1 MSNNN
6 ILLPSKPR
14 VVEESAN
21 IGRYEIDGLYPG
33 YGHTLGNSLRRIILS
48 SLTGAAITSVKIKS
62 VSHEFSSIKGVKED
76 VINIILNLKK
86 FRFSISSDEVQTV
99 TVKVK
104 GAKKVTGDDLKLPG
118 QVTLANPDMPICTI
132 TDKDTEFDAEFTI
145 EKGIGYVPKELLKK
159 DRVEIGTI
167 HLDAAFSPVVQA
179 NYDVEQMRV
188 GDRTDF
194 NKLKLFIQTDG
205 TISPKEA
212 LEKSIEIMITQLKAI
227 VGFKEDDLEDFKKAK
242 TESVSEES
250 EKHEA
255 EDNEAMSEVL
265 KTRIESLEL
274 SNRTMNSLVS
284 ANIRSVGGLIRKKE
298 KDILE
303 FEGIG
308 AKGLD
313 EIKDVLKG
321 MGLSLKA

>member
-1 MSNNN
+1 M
-6 ILLPSKPR
+6 
-14 VVEESAN
+14 
-21 IGRYEIDGLYPG
+21 
-33 YGHTLGNSLRRIILS
+33 
-48 SLTGAAITSVKIKS
+48 
-62 VSHEFSSIKGVKED
+62 
-76 VINIILNLKK
+76 
-86 FRFSISSDEVQTV
+86 
-99 TVKVK
+99 
-104 GAKKVTGDDLKLPG
+104 
-118 QVTLANPDMPICTI
+118 
-132 TDKDTEFDAEFTI
+132 
-145 EKGIGYVPKELLKK
+145 
-159 DRVEIGTI
+159 
-167 HLDAAFSPVVQA
+167 VQA

-227 VGFKEDDLEDFKKAK
+227 VGFKEDALEDFKNTKA
-242 TESVSEES
+242 EAASSS
-250 EKHEA
+250 DEKHSA
-255 EDNEAMSEVL
+255 EDDEAMSEVL

-308 AKGLD
+308 AKGVD
-313 EIKDVLKG
+313 EIKEVLKG

>member
-48 SLTGAAITSVKIKS
+48 SLTGAAITSVKIKG

-86 FRFSISSDEVQTV
+86 LRFAITSDEVQTV

-104 GAKKVTGDDLKLPG
+104 GAKKVTGGDFKLPG
-118 QVTLANPDMPICTI
+118 QVTLANPELTICTL

-159 DRVEIGTI
+159 DRVEIGAI
-167 HLDAAFSPVVQA
+167 NLDAAFSPVVQA

-227 VGFKEDDLEDFKKAK
+227 VGFKEDALEDFKNTKA
-242 TESVSEES
+242 EAASSS
-250 EKHEA
+250 DEKHSA
-255 EDNEAMSEVL
+255 EDDEDMSEVL

-308 AKGLD
+308 AKGVD
-313 EIKDVLKG
+313 EIKEVLKG

>member
-48 SLTGAAITSVKIKS
+48 SLTGAAITSVKIKG

-86 FRFSISSDEVQTV
+86 LRFAIASDEVQTV

-104 GAKKVTGDDLKLPG
+104 GAKKVTGADFKLPG
-118 QVTLANPDMPICTI
+118 QVTLSNPDMTICTL

-159 DRVEIGTI
+159 DRVEIGAI
-167 HLDAAFSPVVQA
+167 NLDAAFSPVVQA

-227 VGFKEDDLEDFKKAK
+227 VGFKEDELEEFKKAK
-242 TESVSEES
+242 TESVVDND
-250 EKHEA
+250 EKHSA
-255 EDNEAMSEVL
+255 EDDEAMSEVL

-284 ANIRSVGGLIRKKE
+284 ANIRSIGGLIRKKE

-308 AKGLD
+308 AKGVD
-313 EIKDVLKG
+313 EIKEVLKG

>member
-1 MSNNN
+1 MTNNN

-14 VVEESAN
+14 VVEESN
-21 IGRYEIDGLYPG
+21 TIGKYEIDGLYPG

-48 SLTGAAITSVKIKS
+48 SLTGAAVTSIKIAG

-86 FRFSISSDEVQTV
+86 LRFAISSDEEQTV

-104 GAKKVTGDDLKLPG
+104 GAKKITGADLKLPG
-118 QVTLANPDMPICTI
+118 QVTLSNPEMLIATL
-132 TDKDTEFDAEFTI
+132 TDKDAEFDAEITI

-167 HLDAAFSPVVQA
+167 HLDAAFSPIVQA

-194 NKLKLFIQTDG
+194 NKLKLMIQTDG
-205 TISPKEA
+205 TITPKEA
-212 LEKSIEIMITQLKAI
+212 VEKSIEIMITQLKAI
-227 VGFKEDDLEDFKKAK
+227 VGFKEDDLEEFKKPK
-242 TESVSEES
+242 VESASASDSHDAEGDEE
-250 EKHEA
+250 
-255 EDNEAMSEVL
+255 MSEVL

-298 KDILE
+298 NDILDI
-303 FEGIG
+303 EGIG
-308 AKGLD
+308 QKGLD
-313 EIKDVLKG
+313 EIKNVLKG
-321 MGLSLKA
+321 MGLSLK